1 MCQLRSIRQ
10 FRASRARVQKPRG
23 ATGAQKL
30 MAQKLKTDRVLF
42 STIVVMVFFG
52 VVMLY
57 SASSVMAQLKFGSSW
72 HFFARQ
78 LAWMAVAITAMM
90 LMKRTHYRKL

>member
-1 MCQLRSIRQ
+1 
-10 FRASRARVQKPRG
+10 
-23 ATGAQKL
+23 
-30 MAQKLKTDRVLF
+30 MAQKLKTDWILF
-42 STIVVMVFFG
+42 TTIVVMVFFG

-78 LAWMAVAITAMM
+78 LAWMAVATMAVIIAGCGWDPC
-90 LMKRTHYRKL
+90 LASSPPNSQSRR